1 MSVSPGRKIKGNSP
15 TKDKNLSREIKESL
29 IKKQIQSEKEKFEQD
44 RKVKFRKDLPKQN
57 LKSSLKVSQKFKE
70 EKDESAP
77 QTVSL
82 IKYDTPFLVSTTLSN
97 KRILEE
103 LDDSNENSEIFLRN
117 LINKRGIGEEKNEY
131 DDFSVR
137 DALNKILAPK
147 KNKIRDQLWVQY
159 VSCNPVTKAEVLSL
173 QEELDKRLQ
182 TMEARETGICPIKEE
197 LYDQCFS
204 K

>member
-1 MSVSPGRKIKGNSP
+1 MSVSPNKRLKADSP
-15 TKDKNLSREIKESL
+15 IKDKNLSREIKESFV
-29 IKKQIQSEKEKFEQD
+29 KKQIQNEKEKFELD
-44 RKVKFRKDLPKQN
+44 RKIKLRKDLPKPN
-57 LKSSLKVSQKFKE
+57 IKSSVKYAPNNRE
-70 EKDESAP
+70 EKDESVP
-77 QTVSL
+77 QTISIV
-82 IKYDTPFLVSTTLSN
+82 KYDTPFLVSTTLSN

-173 QEELDKRLQ
+173 QEELDRRVQ
-182 TMEARETGICPIKEE
+182 SMGARDTGICPIREE
-197 LYDQCFS
+197 LYDQCFG